1 VEYLHLRAHKVA
13 HTCCSGVD
21 RLQNKPWNAAPG
33 ELTHSPGRPRS
44 ANMWNDSP
52 SIWRTGEFYNGLTA
66 EAMCEF
72 ESLTAPFWCAQNA
85 VVFAEKQKPCNILFL
100 LDGNVKLTMN
110 SIRGER
116 LTLATATPGEILG
129 LAATLGG
136 SSYEM
141 TAIALFPCR
150 IASLPRQSF
159 LDFLFRYPVAMGNS
173 ARLLCA
179 EYKRGCEQLHSFGPA

>member
-1 VEYLHLRAHKVA
+1 MR
-13 HTCCSGVD
+13 
-21 RLQNKPWNAAPG
+21 
-33 ELTHSPGRPRS
+33 
-44 ANMWNDSP
+44 
-52 SIWRTGEFYNGLTA
+52 
-66 EAMCEF
+66 EF
-72 ESLTAPFWCAQNA
+72 ESLAAHFSCKQNA
-85 VVFAEKQKPCNILFL
+85 VLFAEKQKPSNILFL

-110 SIRGER
+110 SILGER

-150 IASLPRQSF
+150 IDSLPRQSF
-159 LDFLFRYPVAMGNS
+159 LDFLFRYPVAMRNS

-179 EYKRGCEQLHSFGPA
+179 EYKRGCEQLLQFGLA